1 MRVVQFDR
9 NMHAPDTGLVSL
21 LNDAPDDFG
30 GEELDLEPEVNSDA
44 EGEEGEGEGKGK
56 GGSADAPAAGEAA
69 EAGAEGDKP
78 AGAGDEA
85 AAADGEKKT
94 EGEGT
99 EPAAEG
105 DAAAASKDGEAA
117 AKGEP
122 AKAAEEEDE
131 EDDEEF
137 DEAFEHIFDMS
148 KWISIGGIIMF
159 DLFHL
164 PDEPLGAK
172 KFDLRTL
179 VDNQDDPTR
188 LTYPLP
194 GAPRIPIPDKEGE
207 TMDAVAGMAPWESVE
222 LDVPL
227 FDGVAIGESAEG
239 PMKPTMGWWDATRK
253 AWRADGFS
261 NVEYNR
267 ETNMLKFATSNVAPI
282 TILQKRIQHL
292 PLHDWELQPTARGI
306 VSLFLNGNKHTTTL
320 EFNGDGHVRITEPKL
335 PELVTIIDKWHEP
348 HTFVQTM
355 IRKGYNVFPALER
368 ITPEGVEQAKFL
380 DMALYVDQGSNQ
392 MAAGDAPQR
401 VEKIVGAEQRIYKQ
415 MSLLCNAFCFRE
427 SYWNQS
433 TAGDDF
439 MVRLVEFEEDG
450 TEKDD
455 ARWMTVYCNGVQK
468 AYESAA
474 EEYDAA
480 FSDKPA
486 DREIKEYNTLY
497 HAAKATVSPETAEKV
512 FPITAAQSYCITRIL
527 KAIRPLHY
535 STALGAKAFRESER
549 KRVAKEAEEAEKQR
563 IAKEE
568 ADAAAAV
575 AAEAEAAAKE
585 KEAKQQK
592 K

>member
-1 MRVVQFDR
+1 
-9 NMHAPDTGLVSL
+9 
-21 LNDAPDDFG
+21 
-30 GEELDLEPEVNSDA
+30 
-44 EGEEGEGEGKGK
+44 
-56 GGSADAPAAGEAA
+56 
-69 EAGAEGDKP
+69 
-78 AGAGDEA
+78 
-85 AAADGEKKT
+85 
-94 EGEGT
+94 
-99 EPAAEG
+99 
-105 DAAAASKDGEAA
+105 
-117 AKGEP
+117 
-122 AKAAEEEDE
+122 
-131 EDDEEF
+131 
-137 DEAFEHIFDMS
+137 
-148 KWISIGGIIMF
+148 
-159 DLFHL
+159 
-164 PDEPLGAK
+164 
-172 KFDLRTL
+172 
-179 VDNQDDPTR
+179 
-188 LTYPLP
+188 
-194 GAPRIPIPDKEGE
+194 
-207 TMDAVAGMAPWESVE
+207 
-222 LDVPL
+222 
-227 FDGVAIGESAEG
+227 
-239 PMKPTMGWWDATRK
+239 
-253 AWRADGFS
+253 
-261 NVEYNR
+261 
-267 ETNMLKFATSNVAPI
+267 
-282 TILQKRIQHL
+282 
-292 PLHDWELQPTARGI
+292 
-306 VSLFLNGNKHTTTL
+306 
-320 EFNGDGHVRITEPKL
+320 
-335 PELVTIIDKWHEP
+335 
-348 HTFVQTM
+348 
-355 IRKGYNVFPALER
+355 
-368 ITPEGVEQAKFL
+368 
-380 DMALYVDQGSNQ
+380 VDQGSNQ

-575 AAEAEAAAKE
+575 AAEAEAAEKEDAEVKEEEGVKRETFEPCTTFQGARPGFVFKLGPRGLGYYRDRVQEEKVKEEKKE
-585 KEAKQQK
+585 KVEKVEKPAVK
-592 K
+592 KEELKDDDEKKDVKK